1 MIPPLIAAAREAKI
15 PAPIKPETSRTGGA
29 APRGGWFY
37 IGVGVVATLHL
48 AALAVV
54 LATESGPF
62 AITLFLL
69 AWVFLNCLFLLV
81 LPRPG
86 IAAAL
91 TLILV
96 LLLIEL
102 SRFKFDIL
110 RLSLTF
116 LDFLIVD
123 RDTFSFLLS
132 VFPRLRTQLIVAGI
146 VAVPVFWVIW
156 RADPFRAGRGL
167 VLAVLAATTISMSA
181 MSVAA
186 PEQPW
191 EPFQGTN
198 HISNLARSG
207 VVAVSRLVSTGWI
220 EADPPASGSLRLA
233 PAAHAVGR
241 TALPSGEKCDAA
253 AKRPHIIMLLDE
265 LSFDITAVAGVKVP
279 PGYSD
284 YFKSVDGAQRTMIA
298 EATGGPTWY
307 TEFNV
312 LTGMSAR
319 SFGDLKFYVTRI
331 AANRVRRGLPQALQ
345 RCGYKTFS
353 LYPTYGDF
361 LSARAFQKGVGVD
374 QFIDMADM
382 GVDEDMQP
390 DKFYFDQAL
399 KMFAGQQPSQSPIF
413 MFVYLTANHFP
424 WTSVFRPDLTPGWT
438 PPGNTAEVDEY
449 IRRQTMTAKDYRDF
463 TTRLAR
469 DYPDQSFL
477 ILRFGD
483 HQPAISQKLLEPGI
497 DRKLLA
503 QRVMTADPRY
513 FSTYYA
519 LDGINF
525 RPPDLSSA
533 VEILDAAYIPIVIQE
548 AAGVPLEPSFEEQK
562 NIMLRCKGAFY
573 DCKAGAEARRF
584 NRLLIDAGFVKNLYG
599 DLVGR

>member
-1 MIPPLIAAAREAKI
+1 M
-15 PAPIKPETSRTGGA
+15 
-29 APRGGWFY
+29 
-37 IGVGVVATLHL
+37 VATLHL
-48 AALAVV
+48 AALAV
-54 LATESGPF
+54 LFATEYGPF
-62 AITLFLL
+62 AITLSLL
-69 AWVFLNCLFLLV
+69 AWVFVNCVFLLV

-86 IAAAL
+86 VSAAL
-91 TLILV
+91 ALTFV
-96 LLLIEL
+96 ALLIAL

-110 RLSLTF
+110 QLSLTF
-116 LDFLIVD
+116 LDFLIID
-123 RDTFSFLLS
+123 SDSFSFLLS
-132 VFPRLRTQLIVAGI
+132 VFPRLRAQLIVAGV
-146 VAVPVFWVIW
+146 VAVPVLWVIW
-156 RADPFRAGRGL
+156 RADPFRAGRL
-167 VLAVLAATTISMSA
+167 LPLAVLAATTVSMSA

-191 EPFQGTN
+191 EPFQGVN

-207 VVAVSRLVSTGWI
+207 VVAVSRLASTGWI
-220 EADPPASGSLRLA
+220 EADPPASGLLPLA
-233 PAAHAVGR
+233 PGAYAAR
-241 TALPSGEKCDAA
+241 RPSLPPGEKCDTAA
-253 AKRPHIIMLLDE
+253 RRPHIIMLLDE
-265 LSFDITAVAGVKVP
+265 SSFDITAAPGVKVP

-284 YFKSVDGAQRTMIA
+284 YFRSIDGTQRTMIA

-307 TEFNV
+307 SEFNV

-331 AANRVRRGLPQALQ
+331 TANRVARGLPQALR

-361 LSARAFQKGVGVD
+361 LGARKFQKGAGVG

-399 KMFAGQQPSQSPIF
+399 KVFAGQQPSQSPIF

-424 WTSVFRPDLTPGWT
+424 WTSVYRPDLTPDWT
-438 PPGNTAEVDEY
+438 PPGNTAETDEY

-477 ILRFGD
+477 VLRFGD

-503 QRVMTADPRY
+503 QRLMTADPRY

-525 RPPDLSSA
+525 RPADLSSA
-533 VEILDAAYIPIVIQE
+533 LETLDAAYIPIVIQE
-548 AAGVPLEPSFEEQK
+548 AAGIPLDPSFEEQRK
-562 NIMLRCKGAFY
+562 IMLRCKGLFY
-573 DCKAGAEARRF
+573 ACKAGAEARRF
-584 NRLLIDAGFVKNLYG
+584 NRLLIDAG
-599 DLVGR
+599 LVRGL

>member
-1 MIPPLIAAAREAKI
+1 MAPASNSGPSATDAA
-15 PAPIKPETSRTGGA
+15 SRGI
-29 APRGGWFY
+29 RFY
-37 IGVGVVATLHL
+37 AGVGVVATLHL
-48 AALAVV
+48 AALAVL
-54 LATESGPF
+54 LATEYGPF
-62 AITLFLL
+62 AITLSLL
-69 AWVFLNCLFLLV
+69 AWVFANCLFLLV
-81 LPRPG
+81 LRRPG
-86 IAAAL
+86 VSAAL
-91 TLILV
+91 ALSLVASLIA
-96 LLLIEL
+96 L
-102 SRFKFDIL
+102 SRVKFEIL
-110 RLSLTF
+110 QLSLTF

-132 VFPRLRTQLIVAGI
+132 VFPQLRTQLIVAG
-146 VAVPVFWVIW
+146 VLAVPVLWVIW
-156 RADPFRAGRGL
+156 RADPFRAGRRL
-167 VLAVLAATTISMSA
+167 PLAILAATTALMSA

-191 EPFQGTN
+191 EPFQGVN

-207 VVAVSRLVSTGWI
+207 VVAVSRLTSQGWI
-220 EADPPASGSLRLA
+220 EADSPASGPLHLA
-233 PAAHAVGR
+233 SGAYAAGR
-241 TALPSGEKCDAA
+241 PALPPDEECDTTAR
-253 AKRPHIIMLLDE
+253 RPHIIMLLDE
-265 LSFDITAVAGVKVP
+265 SSFDITAAPGVKVP

-284 YFKSVDGAQRTMIA
+284 YFKSIDGAQRTLIA

-331 AANRVRRGLPQALQ
+331 TAGRVARGLPQALQ

-361 LSARAFQKGVGVD
+361 LGARTFQKGTGVGR
-374 QFIDMADM
+374 FIDMADM
-382 GVDEDMQP
+382 GVDADMQP
-390 DKFYFDQAL
+390 DKFYFDHAL
-399 KMFAGQQPSQSPIF
+399 KVFAGQQPSQSPIF

-424 WTSVFRPDLTPGWT
+424 WTSVYRPDLTPGWT
-438 PPGNTAEVDEY
+438 PPGNAAETDEY
-449 IRRQTMTAKDYRDF
+449 IRRQTMTAKDYHDF

-477 ILRFGD
+477 VLRFGD

-497 DRKLLA
+497 DRKLLT
-503 QRVMTADPRY
+503 QRLMTADPRY

-533 VEILDAAYIPIVIQE
+533 LETLDAAYIPIVIQE
-548 AAGVPLEPSFEEQK
+548 AAGIPLDPSFAEQK
-562 NIMLRCKGAFY
+562 KIMLRCKGVFY
-573 DCKAGAEARRF
+573 ACKDGAEARRF
-584 NRLLIDAGFVKNLYG
+584 NRLLIDAG
-599 DLVGR
+599 LVRGM

>member
-1 MIPPLIAAAREAKI
+1 ML
-15 PAPIKPETSRTGGA
+15 
-29 APRGGWFY
+29 
-37 IGVGVVATLHL
+37 ATLHL
-48 AALAVV
+48 AALAV
-54 LATESGPF
+54 LFATEYGPF
-62 AITLFLL
+62 AITLSLL
-69 AWVFLNCLFLLV
+69 AWIFVNCVFLLV

-86 IAAAL
+86 VSAAL
-91 TLILV
+91 ALILV
-96 LLLIEL
+96 GLLIAL

-110 RLSLTF
+110 QLSLTF
-116 LDFLIVD
+116 LDFLIID
-123 RDTFSFLLS
+123 PDSFSFLLS
-132 VFPRLRTQLIVAGI
+132 VFPRLRAQLIMAGV
-146 VAVPVFWVIW
+146 VAVPVLWVIW
-156 RADPFRAGRGL
+156 RADPFRAGRL
-167 VLAVLAATTISMSA
+167 LPLAVLAATTVSISA

-191 EPFQGTN
+191 EPFQGVN

-207 VVAVSRLVSTGWI
+207 VVAVSRLASTGWI
-220 EADPPASGSLRLA
+220 EADPPANGVLPLASG
-233 PAAHAVGR
+233 AHAAGR
-241 TALPSGEKCDAA
+241 PALPPGEKCDTAA
-253 AKRPHIIMLLDE
+253 RRPHIIMLLDE
-265 LSFDITAVAGVKVP
+265 SSFDITAAPGVKVP

-284 YFKSVDGAQRTMIA
+284 YFRSIDGRQRTMIA

-331 AANRVRRGLPQALQ
+331 TASRVARGLPQALQ
-345 RCGYKTFS
+345 RCGYRTFS

-361 LSARAFQKGVGVD
+361 LGARKFQKGAGVGR
-374 QFIDMADM
+374 FIDMADM

-424 WTSVFRPDLTPGWT
+424 WTSVYRPDLTPDWM
-438 PPGNTAEVDEY
+438 PPGNTAETDEY

-477 ILRFGD
+477 VLRFGD

-503 QRVMTADPRY
+503 QRLMTADPRY

-525 RPPDLSSA
+525 RPADLSSA
-533 VEILDAAYIPIVIQE
+533 LETLDAAYIPIVIQE
-548 AAGVPLEPSFEEQK
+548 AAGIPLDPSFEEQK
-562 NIMLRCKGAFY
+562 KIMLRCRGLFY
-573 DCKAGAEARRF
+573 ACKDGAEARRF
-584 NRLLIDAGFVKNLYG
+584 NRLLIDAG
-599 DLVGR
+599 LVRGL